1 LSAAPLRRA
10 AAAALVAAGGLL
22 AAAAAPAASL
32 QSCTEPPTLSAA
44 QQSVL
49 LQVSLRVKAELERRG
64 ADVALVARSGLALG
78 WFDMRYSHAGLAL
91 RASPETPWAVR
102 QLYFACD
109 EQQPRLF
116 DQGLTAF
123 LMGTL
128 NPGLGY
134 LSVVLLPREAAA
146 ALEATALDRPTA
158 LALLGRRYSANA
170 WAGGLVYQNCN
181 QWLAE
186 LMAVA
191 WGAPRSEQL
200 RVPAQQW
207 LREQGYRGTLF
218 QLPAR
223 PFTWLTVFSPWLNRD
238 DHPPEQLAQARFEV
252 SMPASLEA
260 FVQRLHPGAE
270 RFEVCHTDHRMV
282 LREGWTPIA
291 DGCVPAPGDEVTD
304 LR

>member
-1 LSAAPLRRA
+1 VKTAPWRRA
-10 AAAALVAAGGLL
+10 ATAAWLATAGLL

-32 QSCTEPPTLSAA
+32 QSCTEQPTLSAA

-49 LQVSLRVKAELERRG
+49 LQVSLRVKAELEKRG

-78 WFDMRYSHAGLAL
+78 WFDMRYSHAGVAL

-123 LMGTL
+123 LTGTL
-128 NPGLGY
+128 NPELGY
-134 LSVVLLPREAAA
+134 LSVLVLPREAGR
-146 ALEATALDRPTA
+146 ALEATALDTPTA

-186 LMAVA
+186 LLAVA

-207 LREQGYRGTLF
+207 LREQGYRGTEF

-238 DHPPEQLAQARFEV
+238 DHPREQLAEARFEV
-252 SMPASLEA
+252 SMPASIEA
-260 FVQRLHPGAE
+260 LVKRLHPGAQ
-270 RFEVCHTDHRMV
+270 RFEVCHTDRRMV

-291 DGCVPAPGDEVTD
+291 EGCEPAPGDEVTE